1 MKVMF
6 LDESGDHSLDVID
19 HQYPIFVLA
28 GVIMEKEYAEGDLEA
43 RITEFK
49 RNLFGRTGIILHTAD
64 ITRNQNGFEQ
74 MKDKAFR
81 ERFYTRLN
89 TLVASID
96 FKVVACAI
104 HKEEHLQR
112 YGISALDPYMLSLHV
127 LIERF
132 CFEIGNVHAGGII
145 VAERRGPTLDHEL
158 ELAFLNLKIQGTRY
172 LQATQIENRIS
183 GLQLRK
189 KSENVGGLQLADLVA
204 TPIGRHVLGKKDHKD
219 YGIIESKLRTDRRAC
234 HGGFGLVVLP
244 GPENR

>member
-6 LDESGDHSLDVID
+6 LDESGDHSLEVID
-19 HQYPIFVLA
+19 HQYPMFVLA

-49 RNLFGRTGIILHTAD
+49 KNLFGRTDIILHAAD
-64 ITRNQNGFEQ
+64 ITRNQNGFER

-81 ERFYTRLN
+81 DRFYNELN
-89 TLVASID
+89 ALVKSID
-96 FKVVACAI
+96 FKVVACVI

-112 YGISALDPYMLSLHV
+112 YGISALDTYMLSLHV

-132 CFEIGNVHAGGII
+132 CFEIGNVRGGGIV
-145 VAERRGPTLDHEL
+145 VAERRGPPLDHEL

-172 LQATQIENRIS
+172 LRAIQVENRIS
-183 GLQLRK
+183 GLHLRR

-219 YGIIESKLRTDRRAC
+219 YRIIESKFRRGLR
-234 HGGFGLVVLP
+234 GSPEGYGLVILP
-244 GPENR
+244 QAQND